1 MPALCGSVSI
11 VCSIACLGRDAC
23 LVDHINNQSH
33 KSQSE
38 QVTKNGP
45 YLLSGSIGL
54 MTAVWRA
61 AISLATVIVMSSTFL
76 LLVSFLCQVYR
87 ILQPTGASQNVRIV
101 RVSVPFTSHFY
112 CTKAVSIVHV
122 SLTLPL
128 YIIAIRPSVVTL
140 DNLRLKGIASSSSP
154 NTFQLW
160 NS

>member
-1 MPALCGSVSI
+1 MPAPCGSVSI
-11 VCSIACLGRDAC
+11 VCSIACLGRDAG
-23 LVDHINNQSH
+23 LVDHIDNQSH

-61 AISLATVIVMSSTFL
+61 VSLATVIVMSSTFL
-76 LLVSFLCQVYR
+76 LLVSFLCQIYCV
-87 ILQPTGASQNVRIV
+87 LQPTGTSQNVWIV
-101 RVSVPFTSHFY
+101 RVSVPFTGHFY

-128 YIIAIRPSVVTL
+128 YIIAIRPSVVAL
-140 DNLRLKGIASSSSP
+140 DNLRLKGTASSSSP